1 MESGIVTVTILVF
14 YIDFPCQSVTI
25 TMTENNGTDKFMKGK
40 DLVLAHSLK
49 GFGIW
54 MVGWLH

>member
-1 MESGIVTVTILVF
+1 MA
-14 YIDFPCQSVTI
+14 
-25 TMTENNGTDKFMKGK
+25 ENNGSNKFMKGK